1 MGQYKSTAKLLWPWV
16 LSKLK
21 YMDDFSPF
29 HRVFFEMNVK
39 AVKLEFTGTAYT
51 AIGVHWRDGSE
62 SLLMFAHGE
71 DAPGASHEIRIGG
84 VAYRWDGP
92 YRWVQARD

>member
-39 AVKLEFTGTAYT
+39 AVKLEYT
-51 AIGVHWRDGSE
+51 
-62 SLLMFAHGE
+62 FAG
-71 DAPGASHEIRIGG
+71 
-84 VAYRWDGP
+84 
-92 YRWVQARD
+92 